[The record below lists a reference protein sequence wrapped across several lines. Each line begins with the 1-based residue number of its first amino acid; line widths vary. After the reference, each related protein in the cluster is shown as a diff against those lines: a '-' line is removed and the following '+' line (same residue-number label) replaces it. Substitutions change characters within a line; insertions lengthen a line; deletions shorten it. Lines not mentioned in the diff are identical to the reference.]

1 MVRCNTPG
9 EAPEVVEA
17 RKTWFVPGARSAI
30 PGHEVGIVRTGA
42 GHGSSMKS
50 LGHGSSPK
58 MAGTVTLHIVFLT
71 TPSHTQLALSNG
83 HGSFRGLGHES
94 TPKIAGGY
102 RW

>member
-1 MVRCNTPG
+1 MVWYARWLLVVRCNTPG

-58 MAGTVTLHIVFLT
+58 MAGTVTLHIVFFDY
-71 TPSHTQLALSNG
+71 TQPHPVG
-83 HGSFRGLGHES
+83 VE
-94 TPKIAGGY
+94 
-102 RW
+102 

>member
-58 MAGTVTLHIVFLT
+58 IAGTVTLHIVF
-71 TPSHTQLALSNG
+71 SDYTQPHPVG
-83 HGSFRGLGHES
+83 VE
-94 TPKIAGGY
+94 
-102 RW
+102 